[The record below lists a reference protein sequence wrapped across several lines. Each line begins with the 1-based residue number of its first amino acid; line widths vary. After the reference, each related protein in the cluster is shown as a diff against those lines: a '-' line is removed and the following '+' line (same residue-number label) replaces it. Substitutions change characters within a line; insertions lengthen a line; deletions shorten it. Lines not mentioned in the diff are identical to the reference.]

1 MLLVL
6 VLKLGKVIQ
15 VKVQIVGRVL
25 IAVVV
30 VVVVCGKKFH
40 KIE

>member
-1 MLLVL
+1 ML

-30 VVVVCGKKFH
+30 VVCGKKFH